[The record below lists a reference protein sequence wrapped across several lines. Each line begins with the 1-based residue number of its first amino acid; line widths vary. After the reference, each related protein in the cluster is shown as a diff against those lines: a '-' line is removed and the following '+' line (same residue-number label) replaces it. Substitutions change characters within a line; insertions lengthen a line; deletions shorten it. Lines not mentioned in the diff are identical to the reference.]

1 MSKTKEELD
10 QLEDEVREAVLA
22 ALGDLAAQYDLPL
35 HTIQPPESILEAAAV
50 AATQVFM
57 AFERGYRMNGE

>member
-1 MSKTKEELD
+1 MPKTKEELE
-10 QLEDEVREAVLA
+10 QLEAAVQEVVLA
-22 ALGDLAAQYDLPL
+22 ALGDLAEEKDFPL
-35 HTIQPPESILEAAAV
+35 YAIQPPESILEAAAV